1 MLICCSFA
9 DAEQHR
15 WSSGRKSSWQIN
27 FAWRKRRSNSICCNL
42 VAVPCL
48 HIAAHEIQRTE
59 LQLVMNGRV
68 RGAWRQFLLNALL
81 ISLGLILKY
90 LVSSY
95 WSWLLCCWYIIH
107 DRSSV
112 PDLCIILYSLKA
124 LVLTLITPSLQL
136 RAFFCFAV
144 ALPGLKR
151 RAGNGAVAQ
160 LLVFGRG
167 S

>member
-1 MLICCSFA
+1 MSTRMLQQELASNQSPRSNAHLLPICWCRA
-9 DAEQHR
+9 AQMIKG
-15 WSSGRKSSWQIN
+15 WKSSWQIK

-68 RGAWRQFLLNALL
+68 RAAWRQFLLNALL

-95 WSWLLCCWYIIH
+95 WSWLLCWCIIH

-112 PDLCIILYSLKA
+112 PDVCIILYSLKA
-124 LVLTLITPSLQL
+124 LVLTL
-136 RAFFCFAV
+136 
-144 ALPGLKR
+144 
-151 RAGNGAVAQ
+151 
-160 LLVFGRG
+160 
-167 S
+167 